1 MPRELNADHL
11 ERLEECGYLIIPEY
25 YAGQQLKEMQA
36 AQRRTLPIWEKVKD
50 NPPANRAILTEFPP
64 AEMVLPHGIVDHHAW
79 DFSRKWLRTNQIHF
93 QAGCMIARYPGF
105 KDGVWVVMSPDS
117 TWIMEAT
124 HYYRTL
130 ISVVLMTPTLMIRY
144 QNCL

>member
-1 MPRELNADHL
+1 MPRVLNTHHL
-11 ERLEECGYLIIPEY
+11 ERLAEYGYLIIPEY
-25 YAGQQLKEMQA
+25 YAGPQLKEMQA

-105 KDGVWVVMSPDS
+105 KDGVWVVILMKDLAVLCGY
-117 TWIMEAT
+117 IIRELKELEYMEHT
-124 HYYRTL
+124 VELH
-130 ISVVLMTPTLMIRY
+130 I
-144 QNCL
+144 

>member
-1 MPRELNADHL
+1 MG
-11 ERLEECGYLIIPEY
+11 ER
-25 YAGQQLKEMQA
+25 
-36 AQRRTLPIWEKVKD
+36 KD